1 VTVSLPRQSLRRPV
15 TVLVAL
21 AAILVLGGV
30 SFTRLKLDFLP
41 KVDFPFVGVQIP
53 YPNAVPAQVEREIA
67 RPIEEVMATL
77 GGVKELNS
85 FSDRD
90 GAFVG
95 VMFDFD
101 RDIDVLRLEVKE
113 KMEQVRPLLPS
124 DVEDYFIF
132 TFNTSDIPVMEG
144 RISAPGLDLAGSY
157 DLLERRIIAPLQ
169 RIDGVGRVMV
179 DGISPKDVT
188 IYLALDK
195 IIEHNIDVGRLFQ
208 TLGANN
214 VDVSLGRVMNGHQRV
229 SVRSLGQFR
238 SLGEIRDLRIGET
251 GLRLDDIA
259 DIIYAEPAPQY
270 YRHLDSEPAIAFV
283 IQKASGANIVEV
295 TREIRAVM
303 DRIDR
308 DPALEG
314 IQVVVWFDQGE
325 NIMDSLRGLLMAG
338 LVGSA
343 MAVGI
348 LFVFLRRLRTTLVA
362 AIAIPVSV
370 IATCTFFYLTG
381 RSLNILTMMGLM
393 LAVGMLVDN
402 AIVVLEAIFRR
413 QEQGEE
419 AGLAAEKGSREVT
432 MAVVAST
439 LTSIIV
445 FAPIILTKN
454 SEMSRWLSE
463 VGLTISIT
471 LIFSLLI
478 CLTVVPLL
486 ASRIRNGGARKEP
499 KVLNAIRGR
508 YLRALRWTAL
518 RHRKATM
525 GFLGIGVL
533 LTVLVIKVSGF
544 GASEMGESGD
554 IKRDHV
560 SFYLEY
566 TDNTNIYRVREYVDL
581 IEPFLIARKD
591 TMEVKAVYTFY
602 DDNYTG
608 FRLYSRDD
616 VELGPDRVK
625 ELRGYLRENLPEIA
639 GAKYRFRDDDD
650 VGDGAELISVTLFGE
665 DTDLLEE
672 LSLEAIRRM
681 SLVEDLHDVG
691 SNQESGRD
699 EVRVILDR
707 QLAGRYGV
715 SPRDLA
721 QVMGLTFRGVPLRRF
736 QGENR
741 EVDLGIVLEPA
752 DRRNIDNL
760 ARLPVTYRDGRPV
773 LLGQVADFEIGRG
786 PDRIMRERQQTAL
799 TIGGAYEGEDYDAAL
814 EKVTAILDSMDLP
827 SGYSWSYGRHLRR
840 NQEQTDSMGVNTLL
854 ALACVYLVMAALF
867 ESFLHPLVIMLC
879 IPFAAFG
886 AIWTLILTGT
896 PFSLFAM
903 IGMVILIGIV
913 VNNGIVLLDHVN
925 ALRRAGLS
933 RDDAILRG
941 CRDRFRPI
949 LMTAATTILGL
960 APLAL
965 GKTAVANAYYFPLA
979 RAVMG
984 GLATSTVL
992 TLLVLPTFYVM
1003 AENWAAW
1010 ARRAL
1015 AWGLGRGPLPW
1026 RPHPADESG
1035 GTDLAP
1041 GLTRR

>member
-1 VTVSLPRQSLRRPV
+1 MSLSSRSLKRPV
-15 TVLVAL
+15 TVLVTL

-30 SFTRLKLDFLP
+30 SLSRLKLDFLP

-53 YPNAVPAQVEREIA
+53 YPNAVPSQVEREIS
-67 RPIEEVMATL
+67 RPVEEVMATL

-85 FSDRD
+85 YSDRD

-113 KMEQVRPLLPS
+113 KMEQVRPLLPEG
-124 DVEDYFIF
+124 VEDYFIF
-132 TFNTSDIPVMEG
+132 TFNTTDIPVMEG
-144 RISAPGLDLAGSY
+144 RISAPGLDLASSY

-188 IYLALDK
+188 IYLRLDK
-195 IIEHNIDVGRLFQ
+195 IIEHNIDVGSLFRI
-208 TLGANN
+208 LNASNMDLS
-214 VDVSLGRVMNGHQRV
+214 VGRVMDGHQRV

-238 SLGEIRDLRIGET
+238 SLDEIRGLRIGEA

-270 YRHLDSEPAIAFV
+270 YRHLDGEPAIAFV

-303 DRIDR
+303 EQIDR
-308 DPALEG
+308 DPALAG

-338 LVGSA
+338 LMGSA
-343 MAVGI
+343 MAIGI

-370 IATCTFFYLTG
+370 IATCTFLYLTG

-419 AGLAAEKGSREVT
+419 PVIAAEKGSREVS

-445 FAPIILTKN
+445 FAPIVLTKN
-454 SEMSRWLSE
+454 SEMALWLSE

-471 LIFSLLI
+471 LVFSLLL
-478 CLTVVPLL
+478 CLTLVPLL
-486 ASRIRNGGARKEP
+486 ASRIRNEDARKETR
-499 KVLNAIRGR
+499 LLETLRER
-508 YLRALRWTAL
+508 YLHLLRWTAL
-518 RHRKATM
+518 RHRRATV
-525 GFLGIGVL
+525 GLLILGIL
-533 LTVLVIKVSGF
+533 LTSIVMKVSGF
-544 GASEMGESGD
+544 GPSEMGESGD
-554 IKRDHV
+554 VKLDYV
-560 SFYLEY
+560 GFYLEH
-566 TDNTNIYRVREYVDL
+566 TDNANLYRVRDYVDI
-581 IEPFLIARKD
+581 IEPFLIAKKD
-591 TMEVKAVYTFY
+591 SLQMKAVYAFFT
-602 DDNYTG
+602 DNYTG
-608 FRLYSRDD
+608 FRLYARDD
-616 VELGPDRVK
+616 VSLGPDRIK
-625 ELRGYLRENLPEIA
+625 EIRSFLRENLPEIA

-650 VGDGAELISVTLFGE
+650 VGDGAKLISVTLFGE
-665 DTDLLEE
+665 DTDLLEDLAGE
-672 LSLEAIRRM
+672 VIRRM
-681 SLVEDLHDVG
+681 ALIDDLHDVG
-691 SNQESGRD
+691 SNRESGRD
-699 EVRVILDR
+699 EIRVILDR
-707 QLAGRYGV
+707 QLSGRYGV
-715 SPRDLA
+715 SPADLA
-721 QVMGLTFRGVPLRRF
+721 QVLGLTFRGVPLRRF

-741 EVDLGIVLEPA
+741 EIDLGIVLEPA

-760 ARLPVTYRDGRPV
+760 KRLPVTYRDDRPV
-773 LLGQVADFEIGRG
+773 LLGQVARFEIGSG
-786 PDRIMRERQQTAL
+786 PDRIQRERQQTAL
-799 TIGGAYEGEDYDAAL
+799 GISGSYEGEDYDTAL
-814 EKVTAILDSMDLP
+814 KEVSEILDSMALP
-827 SGYSWSYGRHLRR
+827 AGYSWSYGRHLRR
-840 NQEQTDSMGVNTLL
+840 NQEQQDNMAVNTML
-854 ALACVYLVMAALF
+854 ALICVYLVMAALF

-879 IPFAAFG
+879 IPFAALG
-886 AIWTLILTGT
+886 AIWTLILTAT

-933 RDDAILRG
+933 RDEAILRG

-965 GKTAVANAYYFPLA
+965 GRTAVAVAIPKSA
-979 RAVMG
+979 RG
-984 GLATSTVL
+984 NCTSRSAK
-992 TLLVLPTFYVM
+992 Y
-1003 AENWAAW
+1003 
-1010 ARRAL
+1010 R
-1015 AWGLGRGPLPW
+1015 
-1026 RPHPADESG
+1026 
-1035 GTDLAP
+1035 
-1041 GLTRR
+1041 